1 MNNRSFEKL
10 CHTLKAV
17 ADPDL
22 QIRVC
27 GGRGGDWSQENFFSP
42 FGPQFGLKIRGG
54 RGQAAWAPLLDLPL
68 QRIYPDT

>member
-1 MNNRSFEKL
+1 MQKLAWNFFMNNWSFEKL

-27 GGRGGDWSQENFFSP
+27 GGRGGGIGRKKIFFPPS
-42 FGPQFGLKIRGG
+42 GLSLVLK
-54 RGQAAWAPLLDLPL
+54 
-68 QRIYPDT
+68 